1 MKERKE
7 VTTQVAVYQTRT
19 QTLAIYANLRPVSM
33 EAGEDFM
40 TIITGKFKLDLNNFS
55 NGKGDNAKHIQF
67 NLDIKDVKYLHARA
81 MMFHLPL
88 PFSCMKNYTMPAAI
102 IKDGPDK
109 GKAVTKKIYITRTP
123 KSPKGDLMRSPWMI
137 QIENGVSRPKSN
149 GYSSV
154 EIEPNSYEC
163 RVKDSI
169 RLNDVDFMDLLDKA
183 YTYMMEYRHIVAQDI
198 IPKGNKILDEIRE
211 RRGNS
216 YNTVPPEEYM
226 PETPSVTGT
235 EQPIYDPRPVQE
247 NPVSTQTTHHPQ
259 LFKVIALIGELQ
271 GYEDYFLS
279 ECTIKENKYIIRFYN
294 DYITPAVHEAIR
306 LKQPK
311 TILVY
316 KKGEDIIFYKLA
328 ETKN

>member
-1 MKERKE
+1 
-7 VTTQVAVYQTRT
+7 
-19 QTLAIYANLRPVSM
+19 
-33 EAGEDFM
+33 
-40 TIITGKFKLDLNNFS
+40 
-55 NGKGDNAKHIQF
+55 
-67 NLDIKDVKYLHARA
+67 
-81 MMFHLPL
+81 
-88 PFSCMKNYTMPAAI
+88 
-102 IKDGPDK
+102 
-109 GKAVTKKIYITRTP
+109 
-123 KSPKGDLMRSPWMI
+123 
-137 QIENGVSRPKSN
+137 
-149 GYSSV
+149 
-154 EIEPNSYEC
+154 
-163 RVKDSI
+163 
-169 RLNDVDFMDLLDKA
+169 MDLLDKA

-247 NPVSTQTTHHPQ
+247 DPVSTQTTHHPQ